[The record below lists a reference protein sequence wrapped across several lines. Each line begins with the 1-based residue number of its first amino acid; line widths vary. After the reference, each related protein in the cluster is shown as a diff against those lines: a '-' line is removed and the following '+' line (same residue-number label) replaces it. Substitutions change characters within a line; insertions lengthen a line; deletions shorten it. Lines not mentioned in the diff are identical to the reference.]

1 MKEMVL
7 AMVAILLLGVMVI
20 LLGLVLAEAVRGYR
34 CRRRALARRRMV
46 LRRVSRRGYRVE
58 LVPLFRGREG
68 RN

>member
-7 AMVAILLLGVMVI
+7 AMVAILLLG
-20 LLGLVLAEAVRGYR
+20 GLVLFLGLSIAEAVRLR
-34 CRRRALARRRMV
+34 RSRRALGRSMV
-46 LRRVSRRGYRVE
+46 VKRVSRRGYRVE